1 MSKGGPCRPLYLL
14 AGGLVSYQQ
23 SHGFLKMIVC
33 GGTFSRSHASESS
46 TLHKHIHPD
55 PLFRSD
61 EKACQPLPQYF
72 CGTRIA
78 MWARVYSVSHSTN
91 RRIAVVRNV
100 ISVLLAAFLSQA
112 TSFAQSPVIE
122 TSAAKPV
129 QQSQSIADTYDSML
143 PTSRDVKLP
152 AGTPIDI
159 ESAYTVSSLD
169 LKPNEYLSFR
179 VLIPVKI
186 DGVTV
191 IEKGALVTARVVEA
205 RRGKHWGKAGRLSWI
220 MIDVVA
226 VDGTRPSV
234 QAQRDIPDGSNGI
247 KGTSHG
253 AEVATKTIVMGVLL
267 APFFPIAPLALMSG
281 FKRGE
286 NAVLPEGKRFVVFV
300 QSDAVVKV
308 SADR

>member
-1 MSKGGPCRPLYLL
+1 MP
-14 AGGLVSYQQ
+14 
-23 SHGFLKMIVC
+23 
-33 GGTFSRSHASESS
+33 ES
-46 TLHKHIHPD
+46 
-55 PLFRSD
+55 
-61 EKACQPLPQYF
+61 F
-72 CGTRIA
+72 CGIRIA
-78 MWARVYSVSHSTN
+78 TWAMSIQLPISMS
-91 RRIAVVRNV
+91 RRIAVVRKL
-100 ISVLLAAFLSQA
+100 ISLLLAGVLSPA
-112 TSFAQSPVIE
+112 LSLAQSPVVE

-129 QQSQSIADTYDSML
+129 QQAQSIADTDEST
-143 PTSRDVKLP
+143 PATSREVKLS

-179 VLIPVKI
+179 VLIPVKV

-191 IEKGALVTARVVEA
+191 IEKDALVTARVFEA
-205 RRGKHWGKAGRLSWI
+205 KRGRHWGKAGRLFWTI
-220 MIDVVA
+220 VDVVA
-226 VDGTRPSV
+226 VDGTRPSL
-234 QAQRDIPDGSNGI
+234 QAQKDLPDGRDGL

-253 AEVATKTIVMGVLL
+253 AEVATRTIVMGALF

-300 QSDAVVKV
+300 QSDTVVKV